1 MNAELTYKNYDDKS
15 IIVFGDKTK
24 YQKQI
29 NLMGGRW
36 NSKHDGWVVPNI
48 NKNKVDNLIEG
59 HPQKIYHREEIRS
72 DDESSDTE
80 DEKKSDTISGS
91 EVINK
96 PLSKVSVESEL
107 LKRHRYEEE
116 KRKEDEENRLREIR
130 KREDGKR
137 KYTKHDPKLY
147 ERSFKDEDDYEENP
161 YEYYR
166 SFNKKPVDFR
176 KINNIS
182 ESESDDT
189 SEDLESSSSD
199 DSESSS
205 DGFPSP
211 RTPRKRD
218 SYKYD
223 REKEKYSYS
232 ELYGKVQD
240 LQRRMSEMEMNH
252 HKRK

>member
-36 NSKHDGWVVPNI
+36 NSKHNAWIVPNV
-48 NKNKVDNLIEG
+48 NKNKIDNLIEG

-72 DDESSDTE
+72 EDESSDTE
-80 DEKKSDTISGS
+80 DEKKSDI
-91 EVINK
+91 IQ
-96 PLSKVSVESEL
+96 PLHEVSVDSNL
-107 LKRHRYEEE
+107 LKRHHHEEE
-116 KRKEDEENRLREIR
+116 KRKEEENRIR
-130 KREDGKR
+130 KRDDGKK

-147 ERSFKDEDDYEENP
+147 ERSFKDEDDFEENP

-166 SFNKKPVDFR
+166 TFNKKPVDFR

-182 ESESDDT
+182 DSESDD
-189 SEDLESSSSD
+189 SEDLESSSSSEY
-199 DSESSS
+199 SESSS

-211 RTPRKRD
+211 RTPKKRD

-223 REKEKYSYS
+223 REREKYSYS
-232 ELYGKVQD
+232 ELYTKVQD
-240 LQRRMSEMEMNH
+240 LQRRMSEMEINN

>member
-36 NSKHDGWVVPNI
+36 NSKHNAWIVPNV
-48 NKNKVDNLIEG
+48 NKNKIDNLIEG

-72 DDESSDTE
+72 EDESSDTE
-80 DEKKSDTISGS
+80 DEKKSDI
-91 EVINK
+91 IQ
-96 PLSKVSVESEL
+96 PLHEVSVDSNL
-107 LKRHRYEEE
+107 LKRHHHEEE
-116 KRKEDEENRLREIR
+116 KRKEEENRIR
-130 KREDGKR
+130 KRDDGKK

-147 ERSFKDEDDYEENP
+147 ERSFKDEDDFEENP

-166 SFNKKPVDFR
+166 TFTKKPVDFR

-182 ESESDDT
+182 DSESDD
-189 SEDLESSSSD
+189 SEDLESSSSSEY
-199 DSESSS
+199 SESSS

-223 REKEKYSYS
+223 REREKYSYS
-232 ELYGKVQD
+232 ELYNKVQD
-240 LQRRMSEMEMNH
+240 LQRRMSEMEINN

>member
-36 NSKHDGWVVPNI
+36 NSKHNAWIVPNV
-48 NKNKVDNLIEG
+48 NKNKIDNLIEG

-72 DDESSDTE
+72 EDESSDTE
-80 DEKKSDTISGS
+80 DEKKSDI
-91 EVINK
+91 IQ
-96 PLSKVSVESEL
+96 PLHEVSVDSNL
-107 LKRHRYEEE
+107 LKRHHHEEE
-116 KRKEDEENRLREIR
+116 KRKEEENRIR
-130 KREDGKR
+130 KRDDGKK

-147 ERSFKDEDDYEENP
+147 ERSFKDEDDFEENP

-166 SFNKKPVDFR
+166 TFNKKPVDFR

-182 ESESDDT
+182 DSESDD
-189 SEDLESSSSD
+189 SEDLESSSSSEY
-199 DSESSS
+199 SESSS

-223 REKEKYSYS
+223 REREKYSYS
-232 ELYGKVQD
+232 ELYNKVQD
-240 LQRRMSEMEMNH
+240 LQRRMSEMEINN

>member
-36 NSKHDGWVVPNI
+36 NSKHNAWIVPNV
-48 NKNKVDNLIEG
+48 NKNKIDNLIEG

-72 DDESSDTE
+72 EDESSDTE
-80 DEKKSDTISGS
+80 DEKKSDI
-91 EVINK
+91 IQ
-96 PLSKVSVESEL
+96 PLHEVSVDSNL
-107 LKRHRYEEE
+107 LKRHHHEEE
-116 KRKEDEENRLREIR
+116 KRKEEENRIR
-130 KREDGKR
+130 KRDDGKK

-147 ERSFKDEDDYEENP
+147 ERSFKDEDDFEENP

-182 ESESDDT
+182 DSESDD
-189 SEDLESSSSD
+189 SEDLESSSSSEY
-199 DSESSS
+199 SESSS

-223 REKEKYSYS
+223 REREKYSYS
-232 ELYGKVQD
+232 ELYNKVQD
-240 LQRRMSEMEMNH
+240 LQRRMSEMEINN